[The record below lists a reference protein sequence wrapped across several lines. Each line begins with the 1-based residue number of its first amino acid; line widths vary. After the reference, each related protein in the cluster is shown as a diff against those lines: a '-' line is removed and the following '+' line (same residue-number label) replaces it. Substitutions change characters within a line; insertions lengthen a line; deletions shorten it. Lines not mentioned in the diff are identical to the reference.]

1 MAKAKKF
8 DLYEALK
15 AEGFYEVHDEWGDVL
30 RKDYQKEV
38 EVLWYGKQTD
48 YFITRVRFNSD
59 HSVVQAS
66 YYNNSVPANA
76 FKNKT
81 HLNEKR
87 AFNAIKATVENNGFE
102 F

>member
-1 MAKAKKF
+1 MAKKF
-8 DLYEALK
+8 DLYEALMEK
-15 AEGFYEVHDEWGDVL
+15 GFYEVHDEWGDVL

-38 EVLWYGKQTD
+38 EVVWYGKQTS
-48 YFITRVRFNSD
+48 YFIVRVRFSED
-59 HSVVQAS
+59 HSVAQVS
-66 YYNNSVPANA
+66 YYNNSVPARA

-102 F
+102 L